1 MGAAAEGGRIER
13 ERLYVLDTGIWGLLF
28 VVEVAVV
35 VVVVL
40 LGAGRLLE
48 VQTASQSALS
58 FQDHS
63 AALFWLFLQAWVMA
77 MGSVWQCEAA
87 PCWVVRNW
95 TFLKLECRLMN
106 ECAQSVV
113 CLLLAVWIVSSLLK
127 INRTLWEGGFG

>member
-1 MGAAAEGGRIER
+1 MI
-13 ERLYVLDTGIWGLLF
+13 DIWGNMIFDRASRGISEFWWPRKLPI
-28 VVEVAVV
+28 VVRRAWCVETAPYDGVAM
-35 VVVVL
+35 VL
-40 LGAGRLLE
+40 IS
-48 VQTASQSALS
+48 VQS